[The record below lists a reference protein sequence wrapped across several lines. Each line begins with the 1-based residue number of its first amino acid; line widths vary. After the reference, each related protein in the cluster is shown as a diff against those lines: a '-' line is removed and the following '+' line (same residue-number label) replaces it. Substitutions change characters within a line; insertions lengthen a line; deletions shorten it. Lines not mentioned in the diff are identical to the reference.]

1 MQSVVVITVK
11 NTNIEKFKCANNG
24 VHHGGMVL
32 LKFLPS
38 FSLNISLQWY
48 KRDEK
53 LLNARCSFESFT
65 CKYPENNVF
74 SGKMLKFHKKRKIQ
88 LFILYLLN
96 VFKVIWRSTFS
107 RWKNIFL
114 FVDFYSTGEKGM
126 YVRNIFLF
134 FHSEKIFNKIKMF
147 FKNKE
152 RKIFQQFFQE

>member
-1 MQSVVVITVK
+1 
-11 NTNIEKFKCANNG
+11 
-24 VHHGGMVL
+24 MVL

-74 SGKMLKFHKKRKIQ
+74 SGKMLKFHKVWREKYNYLFFICWMFLKLFEDQ
-88 LFILYLLN
+88 L
-96 VFKVIWRSTFS
+96 FS

-114 FVDFYSTGEKGM
+114 FVDFYSTEEKRM

-134 FHSEKIFNKIKMF
+134 FHSKKIFNKIKMF

-152 RKIFQQFFQE
+152 REIFQQFFQE